1 MCYCRCLN
9 ILKQIKMIFMYRT
22 IKLQTHMH
30 TKWTE
35 IMRQICFAKV
45 TEIRYHEAIK
55 LLSLTCLIKLKYIN
69 ILHVQN
75 SMYLQHC
82 N

>member
-1 MCYCRCLN
+1 MTMCYCRCLN

-35 IMRQICFAKV
+35 I
-45 TEIRYHEAIK
+45 IRDKSALLKSLK
-55 LLSLTCLIKLKYIN
+55 LDIMKL
-69 ILHVQN
+69 
-75 SMYLQHC
+75 
-82 N
+82 